1 MGETR
6 RNPSRRRR
14 HLRLRRAQIQEEE
27 EAAYLVGAA
36 AAAAEGEGGRSH
48 VKERVSGVVRIG
60 ERELGVGEGKNIV
73 LAFTTKDEQ
82 RAGTAR
88 HGPSPG

>member
-73 LAFTTKDEQ
+73 LAFTTRFPAKCSQPEH
-82 RAGTAR
+82 ALAV
-88 HGPSPG
+88 